1 MATNYLG
8 QIDPGATYTVPGLAP
23 GGATVPLTMQDAF
36 IPTYQSAPTSAAPTQ
51 SVASGQTPQAP
62 FSFPQFNMP
71 GFPFTSLPDQ
81 LAQSFVPP
89 NQQFTSGAQ
98 YGRWNGVNNNGF
110 GLFPDQF
117 QSLFGS
123 PSPPPMQFQPPYGNN
138 GTLGSNQG
146 PGSNPGGTG
155 QVAVDPTMGGNDAAQ
170 MGAQQPF
177 SGSQGASLNGAFNA
191 LSGAMNGA
199 PNNKM
204 AVAGSPPVPQGAYA
218 NQYAQGIMNDPA
230 LMHAMANGRMSGIA
244 SQLAAMPQSFT
255 PQQVSQAMQN
265 NPAAAFQMLQAGG
278 GNLQNAVM
286 QNNGMNQQQMNQF
299 INNTGYNTPGAF
311 SGLLNTM
318 RGG

>member
-1 MATNYLG
+1 MT
-8 QIDPGATYTVPGLAP
+8 T
-23 GGATVPLTMQDAF
+23 
-36 IPTYQSAPTSAAPTQ
+36 PT
-51 SVASGQTPQAP
+51 
-62 FSFPQFNMP
+62 FPQFNMP
-71 GFPFTSLPDQ
+71 GFPYTSLPNQ
-81 LAQSFVPP
+81 LAASFMPP

-98 YGRWNGVNNNGF
+98 YGRWNGVNNNAF

-117 QSLFGS
+117 ASLFGS
-123 PSPPPMQFQPPYGNN
+123 PVPPPMQFQPPYGNN

-146 PGSNPGGTG
+146 PGSNPGGTPNPG
-155 QVAVDPTMGGNDAAQ
+155 PVASDPM
-170 MGAQQPF
+170 
-177 SGSQGASLNGAFNA
+177 
-191 LSGAMNGA
+191 
-199 PNNKM
+199 NKM
-204 AVAGSPPVPQGAYA
+204 APAGAPQVPQGAYA
-218 NQYAQGIMNDPA
+218 NQFAQGIMNDPA

-286 QNNGMNQQQMNQF
+286 QNNNMTPQQMNQF